1 MECGSILSPTLE
13 CPPSEF
19 SALSQA
25 KRCWQC
31 RVCEGGGR
39 VEVIDVPYVLRYLV
53 AELAAMNIRV
63 KVGVK

>member
-13 CPPSEF
+13 F

-25 KRCWQC
+25 KRRWQC
-31 RVCEGGGR
+31 RVCEGEGR